1 MRPHKPTITTKQNGE
16 AVEFSARYES
26 PAWASLILSIREF
39 AFGVATIVLFV
50 VGGYWLLTTPLGLT
64 NGQSVVVVF
73 AWLAAAWVIARAT
86 TNVLADFRFGLLPGG
101 DRRLL
106 LTLARENVQVNSG
119 TAKGT
124 YARGP
129 ALRFTAQ
136 PHVYGKFEGRHA
148 EWSGQHGPHVLRDSF
163 QVWLQHG
170 ERVIELAASS
180 SEDEANAIVRRL
192 QAADELAS
200 RGAVDAETF
209 TNRPQPE

>member
-1 MRPHKPTITTKQNGE
+1 MRPHKPTITTTQNGE

-26 PAWASLILSIREF
+26 PAWASLVLSIREF
-39 AFGVATIVLFV
+39 AFGVLTIALCAA
-50 VGGYWLLTTPLGLT
+50 GGYWLLTTPPGLT
-64 NGQSVVVVF
+64 NGQIVVVAL
-73 AWLAAAWVIARAT
+73 AWLAGTWVIARTAA
-86 TNVLADFRFGLLPGG
+86 NVLADFRFGLLPGG

-106 LTLARENVQVNSG
+106 LTLAREKVEVNSG
-119 TAKGT
+119 KAKGT

-136 PHVYGKFEGRHA
+136 PHVNGKYEARHA
-148 EWSGQHGPHVLRDSF
+148 EWSGQHGPHVQRDSF

-192 QAADELAS
+192 QAADEQAS
-200 RGAVDAETF
+200 RGAADAETF